1 MGYNIDVTN
10 NFYEEKL
17 FGGQNWSP
25 SLANTPK
32 NTKNILKTMAK
43 SSIIKKIVDLCKLGQ
58 NRPGLKKEC
67 FRLNKLPPLTAVVP
81 MVQTITRTRTQ
92 KRKSLQQHK
101 ILPFCPGE

>member
-1 MGYNIDVTN
+1 MLKKGQNMGYNIDVTN

-43 SSIIKKIVDLCKLGQ
+43 SSIIKK
-58 NRPGLKKEC
+58 
-67 FRLNKLPPLTAVVP
+67 RLSTYAN
-81 MVQTITRTRTQ
+81 
-92 KRKSLQQHK
+92 
-101 ILPFCPGE
+101 